1 MANVRRATLSD
12 LATLVEM
19 GRAMQQESP
28 RYARFDFDDGKVQ
41 QLIATLIDL
50 DGPGCALVATV
61 DETIVGMLGGILV
74 EHFFGRDTYAADLV
88 VYVYPAHRGGTT
100 VVRLVKAFEDWARSK
115 GALECCVGV
124 STEIASTRVSALYRA
139 LGYRMAGY
147 SHLKDI

>member
-1 MANVRRATLSD
+1 VANIRRATIGD

-28 RYARFDFDDGKVQ
+28 RFSRFDFDDGKVQ
-41 QLIATLIDL
+41 QLITMLIDL

-74 EHFFGRDTYAADLV
+74 EHFFGHDTYATDLV
-88 VYVYPAHRGGTT
+88 VFVYPAHRGGTT
-100 VVRLVKAFEDWARSK
+100 VVRLVKVFEEWARSR
-115 GALECCVGV
+115 GALECCMGV
-124 STEIASTRVSALYRA
+124 STELASTRVSALYRA

-147 SHLKDI
+147 SHLKDL